1 MKSLTQLIAGLNIVE
16 PLKGY
21 PFLDF
26 SALYQC
32 SIIELLFAF
41 KKMIVTATHGRSLL
55 FQLFK
60 NCLRVT
66 ICKLRIGQGLPT
78 KCLRVAIELPTD
90 CLQSAYELRN
100 TINKLISGL
109 FTKNFFVQILDS
121 KTTSPRLH

>member
-41 KKMIVTATHGRSLL
+41 KKNDRHRDPWQKSIVPIV
-55 FQLFK
+55 Q
-60 NCLRVT
+60 
-66 ICKLRIGQGLPT
+66 
-78 KCLRVAIELPTD
+78 ELPTSYN
-90 CLQSAYELRN
+90 L
-100 TINKLISGL
+100 
-109 FTKNFFVQILDS
+109 
-121 KTTSPRLH
+121 